1 MAMFVSGSASSTG
14 SLAKLELYSSAVT
27 GSDVFTVNGKTGR
40 LFSVVDEMSGS
51 IFSANT
57 IAGLPVIEAFSDNTV
72 NLGPFSSPVQIDSSG
87 NISGSSSSTGSFG
100 RLDIVGGIDL
110 KDGFGNSYIK
120 YKPSSIAADGVPG
133 LIIGDVDDAN
143 TEAKLTFDVFNQEAN
158 FTEMNVSAPIY
169 TATAHIRG
177 PNGSAGTPSLQLG
190 SANDGFFHVGGIG
203 VQVNNVHE
211 FLFADGGDFH
221 ADGDIIAYSTTVAS
235 DKRLKTNVQSIS
247 GSLYK
252 LKQLRPIEFDWL
264 VDRDRH
270 EYGLIAQE
278 VDKVVPELIVEN
290 RAIGD
295 TKKFLKNLDGT
306 ETFKTVDYAKLT
318 VLLVDAMKEQQEQ
331 INELKTEIQELKN
344 GLSQ

>member
-1 MAMFVSGSASSTG
+1 MA
-14 SLAKLELYSSAVT
+14 
-27 GSDVFTVNGKTGR
+27 
-40 LFSVVDEMSGS
+40 SVGLHMLVALPNPPES
-51 IFSANT
+51 I
-57 IAGLPVIEAFSDNTV
+57 VIEAFSNNEV
-72 NLGPFSSPVQIDSSG
+72 NLGPFSSPVHIDSSG
-87 NISGSSSSTGSFG
+87 NLGIGTTSPGTTLEVNGQAMVSGSGLWFKSSEFG
-100 RLDIVGGIDL
+100 ATDIGFKINTRALQIGEFGGIPGTIEFHT
-110 KDGFGNSYIK
+110 DGTLRWTIDDGGLLFG
-120 YKPSSIAADGVPG
+120 PG
-133 LIIGDVDDAN
+133 QVRTG
-143 TEAKLTFDVFNQEAN
+143 
-158 FTEMNVSAPIY
+158 
-169 TATAHIRG
+169 
-177 PNGSAGTPSLQLG
+177 NGSAGTPAYQFS
-190 SANDGFFHVGGIG
+190 STNDGFFHVGGIG

-252 LKQLRPIEFDWL
+252 LKQLRPVEFDWL

-344 GLSQ
+344 GLSR